1 MQKTNYTPYLVI
13 VYFWWMITTPFVRFT
28 IFTTIRFELV
38 LVFIMAVSVFMNL
51 NQNVNL
57 KKITMLTVVFVFFY
71 FWMLIC
77 FFLSPYKVNSNS
89 LWWFDNYW
97 KYLVF
102 YFLMIFGINDFK
114 DLKLV
119 ITGFVVAT
127 FLYQIHSW
135 LDFMRGGSY
144 VYQQGIKRMVG
155 TWSGGGIGAANA
167 FGLLSLFPLPL
178 TYFLMTTQ
186 TNKRYKYFFMGC
198 LAVSILSVMFCGTRA
213 AMAGV
218 VVFIMLSMKYSKNII
233 KVIFVAAIFMAL
245 TYFILPE
252 SLKSRYFSFMSKS
265 EYQMDDLQKKLSEQ
279 SAHSRI
285 EGLFDGWK
293 LAMQRP
299 ITGYGPGASPVARLF
314 KLNKQADALMPE
326 LLQLHNLYGQVPAE
340 TGIVGF
346 VIFLMLIMIYFA
358 QLKAAKPYSD
368 VELIMQYKKMFRN
381 LMLLW
386 LYYGFASHTLFRIN
400 WFVMFTM
407 QSIFIYNLKNKTFE
421 EFNLD
426 DENY

>member
-1 MQKTNYTPYLVI
+1 
-13 VYFWWMITTPFVRFT
+13 
-28 IFTTIRFELV
+28 
-38 LVFIMAVSVFMNL
+38 
-51 NQNVNL
+51 
-57 KKITMLTVVFVFFY
+57 MLTVVFVFFY

-233 KVIFVAAIFMAL
+233 KVIFVAAIFMVL

>member
-1 MQKTNYTPYLVI
+1 
-13 VYFWWMITTPFVRFT
+13 
-28 IFTTIRFELV
+28 
-38 LVFIMAVSVFMNL
+38 
-51 NQNVNL
+51 
-57 KKITMLTVVFVFFY
+57 
-71 FWMLIC
+71 
-77 FFLSPYKVNSNS
+77 
-89 LWWFDNYW
+89 
-97 KYLVF
+97 
-102 YFLMIFGINDFK
+102 MIFGINDFK

-119 ITGFVVAT
+119 VAGFVVAT

-167 FGLLSLFPLPL
+167 FGLLSLFPLPM
-178 TYFLMTTQ
+178 TYFLMITQ
-186 TNKRYKYFFMGC
+186 KDRRHKFFFLGC
-198 LAVSILSVMFCGTRA
+198 LVVSILSVMFCGTRA

-218 VVFIMLSMKYSKNII
+218 VVFIMLSMKYSKNIL
-233 KVIFVAAIFMAL
+233 KVIFVAAIFMSL
-245 TYFILPE
+245 TYVILPE
-252 SLKSRYFSFMSKS
+252 SLKNRYFSFMGNT

-299 ITGYGPGASPVARLF
+299 VTGYGPGASPVARMLN
-314 KLNKQADALMPE
+314 LNKQADALMPE
-326 LLQLHNLYGQVPAE
+326 MLQLHNLYGQVPAE
-340 TGIVGF
+340 TGVVGF
-346 VIFLMLIMIYFA
+346 IIFMLLILIYFL

-368 VELIMQYKKMFRN
+368 IDYIMHFKKMLRN

-400 WFVMFTM
+400 WFVMFTI
-407 QSIFIYNLKNKTFE
+407 QSIFIYNLKFKSYE

-426 DENY
+426 DQDS